1 MSTRARQ
8 EVLFEGLFIVD
19 AWIEEALAS
28 QDAESDALVAAKR
41 ANRDSYSFE
50 NPPISGTRARI
61 LSDLKELSPM
71 LEAESPEL
79 IDWLESF
86 QPSLR
91 YVSKR

>member
-1 MSTRARQ
+1 MSTRRRHEQ
-8 EVLFEGLFIVD
+8 LFLVD

-28 QDAESDALVAAKR
+28 EDAESDALVAAKR

-50 NPPISGTRARI
+50 NPPISGTRARM
-61 LSDLKELSPM
+61 LSELKELSPL
-71 LEAESPEL
+71 LEESETPEL
-79 IDWLESF
+79 FDWLDSF